1 MLSYVLNRYAA
12 AMLAML
18 IALSASGCSGKPLR
32 KRQTPVQVVY
42 RFDDHR
48 WLELHGIACEGA
60 LWFVDE
66 KRDIRSEVS
75 SQFYRI
81 FTKPYINASERYI
94 AIPSWDSAHFTV
106 SRDYGRTWTPSW
118 IKGREDD
125 EAGSDSPESK
135 NIASL
140 TVVNDQG
147 FLLTKQGHLYMSSHP
162 FDDPRIMPGGE
173 GIDYSYTFKG
183 KVYYDRLD
191 AIRPGKGE
199 NVSRWGLLYIDPRIL
214 PVRMEQYYA
223 NFQNL
228 PTRVPEVKGYTGWTR
243 MQCDMKAGM

>member
-1 MLSYVLNRYAA
+1 MLKFGLNKHAASALVGLIVLTT
-12 AMLAML
+12 
-18 IALSASGCSGKPLR
+18 SGCSGNPLK
-32 KRQTPVQVVY
+32 KRQKPVQVVY

-48 WLELHGIACEGA
+48 WLELHGIACQGA

-94 AIPSWDSAHFTV
+94 AVPSWDSAHFSV
-106 SRDYGRTWTPSW
+106 SRDYGQTWISSD

-125 EAGSDSPESK
+125 EAGSDSPEYE
-135 NIASL
+135 NIKSL

-147 FLLTKQGHLYMSSHP
+147 FLLTKQGHLYMSSLP

-183 KVYYDRLD
+183 KVYHDRLE

-199 NVSRWGLLYIDPRIL
+199 NVSRWGLYYVDPRIL
-214 PVRMEQYYA
+214 PELITKHYA

-228 PTRVPEVKGYTGWTR
+228 PTRVPEVTGYTGWTH

>member
-1 MLSYVLNRYAA
+1 MISNKKYITAVLV
-12 AMLAML
+12 
-18 IALSASGCSGKPLR
+18 ALFILNLGGCNGRPLK
-32 KRQTPVQVVY
+32 KRPKPVQVVY
-42 RFDDHR
+42 RFDEHR

-66 KRDIRSEVS
+66 KRAIRSEVS

-94 AIPSWDSAHFTV
+94 AVPSWNSAHFTI
-106 SRDYGRTWTPSW
+106 SRDYGRTWRPSA

-125 EAGSDSPESK
+125 EAGSDYPESK

-140 TVVNDQG
+140 TIVNDQG
-147 FLLTKQGHLYMSSHP
+147 FLLTKQGHLYMSSLP
-162 FDDPRIMPGGE
+162 FDDPRIMPGGS

-183 KVYYDRLD
+183 RLYHDRQE

-199 NVSRWGLLYIDPRIL
+199 NVSRWGLFYVDPRIL
-214 PVRMEQYYA
+214 HRLVIKHYA

-228 PTRVPEVKGYTGWTR
+228 PTRVPEVKGYTGWTH
-243 MQCDMKAGM
+243 MQCDMKAGL

>member
-1 MLSYVLNRYAA
+1 MVTLRKPTVITALAALIMLT
-12 AMLAML
+12 
-18 IALSASGCSGKPLR
+18 ASGCSGKPLR
-32 KRQTPVQVVY
+32 KRQMPVQVVY

-48 WLELHGIACEGA
+48 WLELHGVACEGA

-81 FTKPYINASERYI
+81 FTHPYINASERYI
-94 AIPSWDSAHFTV
+94 AVPWWNSSGMTI
-106 SRDYGRTWTPSW
+106 SRDYGRTWMSSTV
-118 IKGREDD
+118 KGREDD
-125 EAGSDSPESK
+125 EAGSDSPAYE

-173 GIDYSYTFKG
+173 GIDYSFTHRG
-183 KVYYDRLD
+183 KVIHYRID
-191 AIRPGKGE
+191 AIKPGKGE
-199 NVSRWGLLYIDPRIL
+199 NVSRWGLFYIDPRIL
-214 PVRMEQYYA
+214 HRLVYQYYV

>member
-1 MLSYVLNRYAA
+1 MVRSAKKYGLTVLTILTVLRAN
-12 AMLAML
+12 
-18 IALSASGCSGKPLR
+18 GCSGVQLK
-32 KRQTPVQVVY
+32 KRQKPVQVVY

-48 WLELHGIACEGA
+48 RLELHGFACEGA

-66 KRDIRSEVS
+66 KRAIRSEVS

-94 AIPSWDSAHFTV
+94 VVPSWDSAHFSV
-106 SRDYGRTWTPSW
+106 SRDYGRTWISSD

-125 EAGSDSPESK
+125 EAGSDSPEYE
-135 NIASL
+135 NIKSL

-147 FLLTKQGHLYMSSHP
+147 FLLTEQGHLYMSSYP
-162 FDDPRIMPGGE
+162 FDDPRILPGGA
-173 GIDYSYTFKG
+173 GIEYDVTFRG
-183 KVYYDRLD
+183 KIRHYRLEPRKEWSGVD
-191 AIRPGKGE
+191 I
-199 NVSRWGLLYIDPRIL
+199 SDWGLLYIDPRIL

-228 PTRVPEVKGYTGWTR
+228 PTRVPEVTGYTGWTH
-243 MQCDMKAGM
+243 MQCDMKAGL

>member
-1 MLSYVLNRYAA
+1 MRSQVLNRRAA
-12 AMLAML
+12 AVLAML
-18 IALSASGCSGKPLR
+18 TALSAGGCSVKPLK

-48 WLELHGIACEGA
+48 WLELHGVACEGA

-106 SRDYGRTWTPSW
+106 SRDYGRTWRPSS

-125 EAGSDSPESK
+125 EAGSDYPESK
-135 NIASL
+135 NIQSL

-147 FLLTKQGHLYMSSHP
+147 FLLTKQGHLYMSSLP

-173 GIDYSYTFKG
+173 GIDYSFTHRG
-183 KVYYDRLD
+183 KIIHYRID
-191 AIRPGKGE
+191 AIKPGKGE
-199 NVSRWGLLYIDPRIL
+199 NVSRWGLFYVDPRIL
-214 PVRMEQYYA
+214 PRLVYQYYA

-228 PTRVPEVKGYTGWTR
+228 PTRVPEVQGYTGWTR
-243 MQCDMKAGM
+243 MRCDMKAGM

>member
-1 MLSYVLNRYAA
+1 MHSLILNRRAA
-12 AMLAML
+12 AVLAML
-18 IALSASGCSGKPLR
+18 TALSAGGCSVKPLK

-48 WLELHGIACEGA
+48 WLELHGVACQGA

-106 SRDYGRTWTPSW
+106 SRDYGRTWRPSS

-125 EAGSDSPESK
+125 EAGSDYPESK
-135 NIASL
+135 NIVSL

-147 FLLTKQGHLYMSSHP
+147 FLLTKQGHLYMSSLP

-173 GIDYSYTFKG
+173 GIDYSFTHRG
-183 KVYYDRLD
+183 KIIHYRID
-191 AIRPGKGE
+191 AIKPGKGE
-199 NVSRWGLLYIDPRIL
+199 NVSRWGLFYVDPRIL
-214 PVRMEQYYA
+214 PRLVYQYYA

-228 PTRVPEVKGYTGWTR
+228 PTRVPDVQGYTGWTR
-243 MQCDMKAGM
+243 MRCDMKAGM

>member
-1 MLSYVLNRYAA
+1 MVTLRKPTVITALAALIMLT
-12 AMLAML
+12 
-18 IALSASGCSGKPLR
+18 ASGCSGKPLR
-32 KRQTPVQVVY
+32 KRQMPVQVVY

-48 WLELHGIACEGA
+48 WLELHGVACEGA
-60 LWFVDE
+60 LWFVDK

-94 AIPSWDSAHFTV
+94 AVPWWNSSGMTI
-106 SRDYGRTWTPSW
+106 SRDYGRTWMSSTV
-118 IKGREDD
+118 KGREDD
-125 EAGSDSPESK
+125 EAGSDSPAYE